1 MVWPTR
7 KKEVVMNRRTMFT
20 LLALLSAVAMAAG
33 SSPGRVAKAA
43 AKRIRLD
50 EATMIIEV
58 NATDQDAGLQVFLD
72 GEAWRSMTITGPGGR
87 RILAVN
93 TKGRLKNHG
102 LTELFSES
110 SEPTFK
116 ELPLGKF
123 KRLFPEGRYRFSGTT
138 IEGQRL
144 VGQARLSHDIP
155 DGPSITSPA
164 EGSTVSPNNAVAS
177 WDPVPEP
184 SGIDIV
190 GYRAIVE
197 REDPLRVFS
206 VDLPE
211 SVTSVTIP
219 PEFLESGTKYKLE
232 VQAIEASGNQTLTE
246 IEFSVS

>member
-1 MVWPTR
+1 MQ
-7 KKEVVMNRRTMFT
+7 KRTVAGVGA
-20 LLALLSAVAMAAG
+20 LALVLGLSAVGSSAG
-33 SSPGRVAKAA
+33 SGSTVA
-43 AKRIRLD
+43 AKRLRLA
-50 EATMIIEV
+50 EATMIVEV
-58 NATDQDAGLQVFLD
+58 NATDRDAGLQVFLD
-72 GEAWRSMTITGPGGR
+72 GEPWRSMAISGPDGR
-87 RILAVN
+87 RILAVK
-93 TKGRLKNHG
+93 TKSQLKNHG

-110 SEPTFK
+110 SEPSFK
-116 ELPLGKF
+116 ELPLRKF
-123 KRLFPEGRYRFSGTT
+123 EKLFPEGRYRFAGTT

-144 VGQARLSHDIP
+144 VGRARLSHDIP
-155 DGPSITSPA
+155 DGPQITSPV
-164 EGSTVSPNNAVAS
+164 EGSTVPPNNAVAS

-184 SGIDIV
+184 SGINIV

-219 PEFLESGTKYKLE
+219 EEFLESGTKYKLE